1 MQGKLMTASIPRLK
15 LLKHHQYR
23 GVNDND
29 PLRYYYWPLV
39 GHMYR
44 RRVELCLAECKGGKR
59 VLEVGFGTG
68 LSFLNLHE
76 MYDEIFG
83 LDLTVN
89 IDEVS
94 SVFNQL
100 GIRTSLQNGNV
111 IQMPYEADTFDTVLL
126 ISILE
131 HLQPIEQDAAFQE
144 IRRVLKPNGQAVYG
158 VPVERPFMV
167 SVFHLL
173 GYDIRKEHFSTEKQ
187 VAAAAEKYLSKERI
201 VEMQS
206 FPPLFGTVYEIG
218 HFLKK

>member
-1 MQGKLMTASIPRLK
+1 MQGKVMTTSIPRLK
-15 LLKHHQYR
+15 LLKHDQYR

-29 PLRYYYWPLV
+29 PLNYYYWPIV

-89 IDEVS
+89 IDDVS
-94 SVFNQL
+94 GVFNKL
-100 GIRTSLQNGNV
+100 GIRTDLQNGNV
-111 IQMPYEADTFDTVLL
+111 IQMPYEANTFDTVLL

-131 HLQPIEQDAAFQE
+131 HLQPAEQDAAFQE

-206 FPPLFGTVYEIG
+206 FPPLFGKVYEIG
-218 HFLKK
+218 HFIKK